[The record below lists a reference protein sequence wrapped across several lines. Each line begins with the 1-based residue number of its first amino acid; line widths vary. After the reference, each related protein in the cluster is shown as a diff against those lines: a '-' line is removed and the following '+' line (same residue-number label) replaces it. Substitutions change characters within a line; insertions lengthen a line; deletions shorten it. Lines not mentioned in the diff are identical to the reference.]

1 MYKKVSY
8 LESEFISINRNCRAV
23 PVKDPDL
30 LETVPVSSFARA
42 DHVHSVPAVQL
53 EISNDLM
60 TAAQASAITV
70 KANNKKQM
78 NFVLNQI
85 RISAEDG
92 KASTK
97 FGGLNNFEIDK
108 LRQLGYVVCQS
119 SDYGWCVCWR

>member
-8 LESEFISINRNCRAV
+8 LESEFISIKRSCRAV

-30 LETVPVSSFARA
+30 LETGTAPSVARQ
-42 DHVHSVPAVQL
+42 DHVHCVPAVQPV
-53 EISNDLM
+53 ISNDLM

-85 RISAEDG
+85 KISAEDG

-97 FGGLNNFEIDK
+97 FGDLNIFETDT
-108 LRQLGYVVCQS
+108 LRQLGYVVCKS
-119 SDYGWCVCWR
+119 SDGWCVCWR